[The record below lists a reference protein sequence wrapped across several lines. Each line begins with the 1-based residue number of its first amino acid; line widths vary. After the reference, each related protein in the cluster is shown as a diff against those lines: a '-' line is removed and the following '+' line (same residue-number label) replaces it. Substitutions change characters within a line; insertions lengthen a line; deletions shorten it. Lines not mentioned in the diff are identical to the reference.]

1 MLFFQKYIE
10 FVDEDNRSLR
20 PHTPITV
27 ETLTYKHEAMAPAE
41 LVTGK
46 SILDLGSCLG
56 ATGHWC
62 LSHGATSYTGVE
74 IQQSYINKSR
84 ELLSNY
90 WDSSKFEIVESEITE
105 FLKLLT
111 GKYDVVFACGI
122 LYGFLNTFE
131 ILELIAKSAESY
143 IIIDSSFPTE
153 LTHYRSTVID
163 IPLKQ
168 NMIRSDSINAS
179 YQGIGAR
186 PSPLAVNRIMANF
199 GFENKER
206 ALIFPKRL
214 TDTSVHDAYNDLI
227 NRNYGIPTPSR
238 FIVRLTNNH
247 AKVNSV
253 VENLVSKSNSGILP
267 PIPPLAKDALKW
279 EFDKTVA
286 DRFQQEAETHIP
298 DYQQVIDLEID
309 IIEKKFKR
317 KDLKIID
324 VGSALGHTL
333 DTLYTKGYKDIC
345 GVESSQAMID
355 QSKHKEKIINSF
367 EFPAGSYDVVLAN
380 WTVHFIKEKE
390 KYLTSVFESLN
401 ENGVLMLSDK
411 MIQHPV
417 IKEMYYRWK
426 IANGVPLEVVK
437 EKEQK
442 LVGIMLSETL
452 DAYLEMLSNIGFSKV
467 DLVNSRFNF
476 NTLICFK

>member
-1 MLFFQKYIE
+1 
-10 FVDEDNRSLR
+10 
-20 PHTPITV
+20 
-27 ETLTYKHEAMAPAE
+27 
-41 LVTGK
+41 
-46 SILDLGSCLG
+46 
-56 ATGHWC
+56 
-62 LSHGATSYTGVE
+62 
-74 IQQSYINKSR
+74 
-84 ELLSNY
+84 
-90 WDSSKFEIVESEITE
+90 
-105 FLKLLT
+105 
-111 GKYDVVFACGI
+111 
-122 LYGFLNTFE
+122 
-131 ILELIAKSAESY
+131 
-143 IIIDSSFPTE
+143 
-153 LTHYRSTVID
+153 
-163 IPLKQ
+163 
-168 NMIRSDSINAS
+168 
-179 YQGIGAR
+179 
-186 PSPLAVNRIMANF
+186 MANF

-401 ENGVLMLSDK
+401 ENGVIMLSDK

-426 IANGVPLEVVK
+426 ISNGVPLEVVK

-452 DAYLEMLSNIGFSKV
+452 DAYLEMLSDIGFSKV